1 MGIDPG
7 PLLARMAGTLRHD
20 IAPAVG
26 DEFAR
31 TQAFM
36 ASVILAKLAGQL
48 DGAAADAAAADAEHV
63 AVATAVRAA
72 VGRPGERLA
81 AAIDAL
87 EGDGATARWN
97 DLLTALYAGRAALG
111 PGQFDAALAV
121 VRGTLRA
128 RLDRTLRYA
137 R

>member
-1 MGIDPG
+1 MPRPPTSSTSPWPLPCAPPSGG
-7 PLLARMAGTLRHD
+7 PASASLR
-20 IAPAVG
+20 
-26 DEFAR
+26 R
-31 TQAFM
+31 STR
-36 ASVILAKLAGQL
+36 S
-48 DGAAADAAAADAEHV
+48 
-63 AVATAVRAA
+63 
-72 VGRPGERLA
+72 
-81 AAIDAL
+81 